1 MDIEKTEHR
10 RNITEKIVVVIAAA
24 SVAAGSLGAFVLQA
38 GHTLAVARASSA
50 AARAAESAIEA
61 VVQTQ
66 WTPDTAGLVNEYDGI
81 IRFHVIANSDSE
93 EDQTLKLQVRNSVVM
108 KLQNAL
114 VSCTDIGETRAYIED
129 NLDLIERWAAD
140 CVRGWGYDYDVKA
153 RIGVSAIPAKQYD
166 DLYFP
171 AGNYEALTIT
181 IGEGKG
187 QNWWCVVFPPLC
199 LVDASDEAYGELF
212 GEDAQ
217 GRLVLRSRL
226 LELLGKYEKKGL
238 LTS

>member
-1 MDIEKTEHR
+1 MKTYGEKTE
-10 RNITEKIVVVIAAA
+10 KIAVMAVIAFICVQYTLTLV
-24 SVAAGSLGAFVLQA
+24 STLQE
-38 GHTLAVARASSA
+38 ARAQEK
-50 AARAAESAIEA
+50 AAESAIEA
-61 VVQTQ
+61 AVQTQ
-66 WTPDTAGLVNEYDGI
+66 WTPDTPGLVNEYEGI

-93 EDQTLKLQVRNSVVM
+93 EDQNLKLHVRNSVVM

-129 NLDLIERWAAD
+129 NLEEIEGWARD
-140 CVRGWGYDYDVKA
+140 CVRGWGYDYDVKV

-212 GEDAQ
+212 GEDGQ

-226 LELLGKYEKKGL
+226 LELLEKYKKQAE
-238 LTS
+238 S

>member
-1 MDIEKTEHR
+1 METYKEKLER
-10 RNITEKIVVVIAAA
+10 IAVLVAAA
-24 SVAAGSLGAFVLQA
+24 SICALHFAN
-38 GHTLAVARASSA
+38 LAVQGADARAS
-50 AARAAESAIEA
+50 ETAITSIE
-61 VVQTQ
+61 QSQ
-66 WTPDTAGLVNEYDGI
+66 WTPDTPGLVNEYEGI

-93 EDQTLKLQVRNSVVM
+93 EDQALKLQVRNSVVL

-114 VSCTDIGETRAYIED
+114 SACTDIEETRAYIED
-129 NLDLIERWAAD
+129 NLDLIESWAAD
-140 CVRGWGYDYDVKA
+140 CISGWGYDYDVKA
-153 RIGVSAIPAKQYD
+153 RIGVSAIPARQYD

-212 GEDAQ
+212 GEDEQ
-217 GRLVLRSRL
+217 GRLILRSRL
-226 LELLGKYEKKGL
+226 KEILEAYRNPQTGK
-238 LTS
+238 

>member
-1 MDIEKTEHR
+1 MELKEKTQR
-10 RNITEKIVVVIAAA
+10 AAVIAAVLFICGLYLA
-24 SVAAGSLGAFVLQA
+24 GLAAQA
-38 GHTLAVARASSA
+38 EEAEAEAAVFAH
-50 AARAAESAIEA
+50 IE
-61 VVQTQ
+61 QSQ
-66 WTPDTAGLVNEYDGI
+66 WAPDSPGLVNEYQGI

-93 EDQTLKLQVRNSVVM
+93 EDQALKLHVRNCVVM

-114 VSCTDIGETRAYIED
+114 MACTDIEETRVYIER
-129 NLDLIERWAAD
+129 NLALIEEWAAD
-140 CVRGWGYDYDVKA
+140 CVEGWGYDYDVKA

-212 GEDAQ
+212 AEDEQ
-217 GRLVLRSRL
+217 GRIVLRSKLKEILARRKNNPHT
-226 LELLGKYEKKGL
+226 GK
-238 LTS
+238 